1 MNKKWVVGG
10 LTLAAAAAAAWFV
23 LWPRAQAEK
32 NGEPEPT
39 AAVERGEIVNTVA
52 SDGKVVSNLDVEI
65 KCKASGEIVELPF
78 DVSQS
83 VKKGDLL
90 VKLDPVDEQRSV
102 RQAEASLASAEARL
116 VNARETLVLEQ
127 ANLDTNRQRARADRE
142 AALAQ
147 ARDARAKADRLE
159 ELLGRKLASLEEYET
174 AQTRAVQAAVA
185 LEGAEI
191 RLAELDAAERAL
203 ELARQ
208 QIRVA
213 EAQVLGERVALDV
226 ARQRLADTRVVAPMD
241 GVVTARDVQVGQI
254 ISSPISNV
262 GGGTTVLTLSDLSR
276 MFVLAAVDE
285 ADIGQVQVGQ
295 PARVTVD
302 AFPGRRFEGAV
313 VRIAPRGVNVS
324 NVVTFEVKIEVISA
338 DRHLLLPE
346 MTANIQIEAAR
357 REETL
362 LVPADAVV
370 RRAGKPQVTVV
381 HTDGTREERTV
392 ATGIGDGQR
401 MEITEG
407 LAEGEVVLVRTGDAE
422 SKWRGA
428 QRNPLLPGR
437 GRR

>member
-1 MNKKWVVGG
+1 VKTKWIVGG
-10 LTLAAAAAAAWFV
+10 LVLAAAAAAAWFL
-23 LWPRAQAEK
+23 LWPRAQADK
-32 NGEPEPT
+32 NAEPEAT

-90 VKLDPVDEQRSV
+90 VKLDPVDEERSV

-127 ANLDTNRQRARADRE
+127 ANLVTNRQRARADRE
-142 AALAQ
+142 AAEAQ
-147 ARDARAKADRLE
+147 SRDARAKADRLE

-185 LEGAEI
+185 LEGAKI
-191 RLAELDAAERAL
+191 RLAELDAAERGL
-203 ELARQ
+203 ELGRQ

-213 EAQVLGERVALDV
+213 EAQVQGERIALDV
-226 ARQRLADTRVVAPMD
+226 ARQRLADTRVTAPMD
-241 GVVTARDVQVGQI
+241 GVVTVRDVQVGQI

-262 GGGTTVLTLSDLSR
+262 GGGTTVLTLSDLTR

-285 ADIGQVQVGQ
+285 ADIGRVQVGQ

-302 AFPGRRFEGAV
+302 AFPGLHFEGSV
-313 VRIAPRGVNVS
+313 VRISPRGVNVS
-324 NVVTFEVKIEVISA
+324 NVVTFEVKLEVTSPA
-338 DRHLLLPE
+338 KNLLLPE
-346 MTANIQIEAAR
+346 MTANIEIEAAR
-357 REETL
+357 RENVL

-370 RRAGKPQVTVV
+370 RKEGKPQVTVV
-381 HTDGTREERTV
+381 KADGTQEDRGVE
-392 ATGIGDGQR
+392 TGLGDGQR
-401 MEITEG
+401 LEIIAG
-407 LAEGEVVLVRTGDAE
+407 LAEGETVLVRKGDAE
-422 SKWRGA
+422 SKWRGSN
-428 QRNPLLPGR
+428 RGLLMGR
-437 GRR
+437 PRR